1 MSGKPHR
8 EGLPAELRGVVR
20 HARDKVVDGTIVIR
34 LTTYKLV
41 RADRFANALLA
52 TMVMKLSYKYLQIKA
67 N

>member
-1 MSGKPHR
+1 MSGKTHR

-20 HARDKVVDGTIVIR
+20 HARDKVVGGTTAYHV
-34 LTTYKLV
+34 TTYKLV